1 MQIDKDKNIFER
13 VKFGGDSLSTDKQRD
28 SIDLASLK
36 HDDLKKM
43 SQSVSGETTP
53 RDDVESQV
61 KSGVEEKAAAA
72 ETAVNDKIAIE
83 GLGFIQQQNAAKMPL
98 TKLVNELND
107 ILMDPSEKEND
118 SAETATIEACLLE
131 ESTGGDNESNSAGKE
146 ANSTL
151 GDASSERQE
160 IVRNEDVERELSKSD
175 NASDSGKNNRI
186 DKDSAKLQI
195 NDSLKHQDVECE
207 SGNHSAESELT
218 KTLHIDDSC
227 KIDVDSA
234 LTKPSGME
242 SESVR
247 IVDAE
252 DESANIDFVEKRSA
266 KINDEESKSAK
277 IVNEEGESAE
287 IVDEEGQSAET
298 DDVEGE
304 SAKIDDVEGE
314 SAKIDDAE
322 SESAKIVDAGGESA
336 EIDDAE
342 GESAKIN
349 DVEGKSAKIDEAE
362 EASAKIDGVERESAK
377 IDDVDQKS
385 AEIDDVESQSAGN
398 VDAEGESP
406 KIDDEEDES
415 AKINDVESQPAK
427 IFDIESESAT
437 IDDMESGF
445 TKISDGESESA
456 QINDGESESVQID
469 DVESESAQIDDVESE
484 ASKLCDVED
493 KAIKISAIESDSTNF
508 DDIESET
515 IKTGDE
521 SQSARISVD
530 RGEVSMIDHVESGLA
545 KNDDVEDELTNNV
558 IDGELTQNEQTEYES
573 AMNDDDVEMDAIRNA
588 NNAIVSPKGCEL
600 ESESF
605 KNDDTESARNDDTE
619 IEFTNND
626 DFESESPKNYD
637 IRCESPNSGGV
648 EAGPVKNNECDIES
662 ATEDALL
669 EGVKSGDTEC
679 DSYHDAESG
688 AASHGAENI
697 QDSGDFGSGHA
708 DIVSQDIEDDSAY
721 MTSVEVKLD
730 DEEIAN
736 DGQSQC
742 HEDTTELCTF
752 RDKASETDVL
762 GSSESLNKDDAGSEL
777 SSIPKDVEPCDDT
790 STLSYQQEHKDK
802 DKSSGNSKMI
812 TTSFDSH
819 LESDTPSTHA
829 DMEDSLAQQ
838 DNSTAEEASFTCSD
852 GNVVGASG
860 QETLSSSQGAMSQN
874 SCINQGS
881 DRSQVP
887 DASDGGDGDRQS
899 SCMSSA
905 SANQDKGREVTFPT
919 ADMKISTGV
928 ESLTPYSS
936 LQPHQTLSEASNL
949 QREPSVSSSAQGHGR
964 SDRSHQRRSRSRSQD
979 RRRERRSRSRDRDYD
994 RDRYRNRDRDRY
1006 RDYNE
1011 ERDYYNRYRM
1021 LFFFFFW

>member
-72 ETAVNDKIAIE
+72 ETAVNHKIAIE
-83 GLGFIQQQNAAKMPL
+83 GLGFMQQQNAAKTPL

-131 ESTGGDNESNSAGKE
+131 ESTGGENESNSAGKE

-160 IVRNEDVERELSKSD
+160 IVRNEDVERESAKID

-277 IVNEEGESAE
+277 IVNEEGESAK

-314 SAKIDDAE
+314 SAKMDDAE

-336 EIDDAE
+336 
-342 GESAKIN
+342 
-349 DVEGKSAKIDEAE
+349 
-362 EASAKIDGVERESAK
+362 
-377 IDDVDQKS
+377 
-385 AEIDDVESQSAGN
+385 
-398 VDAEGESP
+398 

-493 KAIKISAIESDSTNF
+493 KTIKISAIESDSTNF

-545 KNDDVEDELTNNV
+545 KNDDVEDELTNYV

-802 DKSSGNSKMI
+802 DKSSGNSKML

-1021 LFFFFFW
+1021 LFFFFGNISTVHF

>member
-83 GLGFIQQQNAAKMPL
+83 GLGFMQQQNAAKTPL

-160 IVRNEDVERELSKSD
+160 IVRNEDVERESAKID

-277 IVNEEGESAE
+277 IVNEEGESAK

-298 DDVEGE
+298 DVEGE

-314 SAKIDDAE
+314 SAKMDDAE

-336 EIDDAE
+336 
-342 GESAKIN
+342 
-349 DVEGKSAKIDEAE
+349 
-362 EASAKIDGVERESAK
+362 
-377 IDDVDQKS
+377 
-385 AEIDDVESQSAGN
+385 
-398 VDAEGESP
+398 

-802 DKSSGNSKMI
+802 DKSSGNSKML

-829 DMEDSLAQQ
+829 GMEDSLAQQ

-1021 LFFFFFW
+1021 LFFFFGNISTVHF